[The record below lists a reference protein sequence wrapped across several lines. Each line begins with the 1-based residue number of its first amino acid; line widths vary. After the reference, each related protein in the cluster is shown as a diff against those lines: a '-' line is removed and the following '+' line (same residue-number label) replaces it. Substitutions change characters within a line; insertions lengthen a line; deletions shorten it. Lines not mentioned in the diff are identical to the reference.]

1 MACISRAMSR
11 EVNTIN
17 TSSQESRRISHT
29 QEKRYSTCSLYS
41 LPGGIDL
48 ASVHENG
55 VLGLASLPEC
65 TQNADP
71 PHAHMWA
78 MRRVNLLVHD
88 RCITMRTGCSQFQR
102 TSLDRVKITWSLSR
116 EKAGGRYDCIGLT
129 RLMCCIKATT
139 SAILWP
145 EHGRVVSRKALG
157 GSFLAIVVA
166 GKPSFPKGVTRTS
179 QPTGRQRVDV
189 VMAERLGAQ

>member
-1 MACISRAMSR
+1 
-11 EVNTIN
+11 
-17 TSSQESRRISHT
+17 
-29 QEKRYSTCSLYS
+29 
-41 LPGGIDL
+41 
-48 ASVHENG
+48 
-55 VLGLASLPEC
+55 
-65 TQNADP
+65 
-71 PHAHMWA
+71 

-116 EKAGGRYDCIGLT
+116 EKAGGRYGCIGLT

-145 EHGRVVSRKALG
+145 ELGRVVSRKALG
-157 GSFLAIVVA
+157 GSFLAIVVS

-189 VMAERLGAQ
+189 VMARNEWKLIGREHVDVVFVSCIIRPARDKKVHPSPTSDGTSPSALRRRVSAVIPYDGGA